1 MTLALIDYQA
11 GNLHSVE
18 NALRAAGCT
27 DLTVTAD
34 PVARLPR
41 SSPDPARTLTFTDPK
56 THRTLPRNSRD
67 STPTLTVEVVFP
79 QKSGPFSALNLESE
93 ELENLNRER

>member
-1 MTLALIDYQA
+1 MFRLPD
-11 GNLHSVE
+11 GNGE
-18 NALRAAGCT
+18 GAT
-27 DLTVTAD
+27 PKLTVTAD

-41 SSPDPARTLTFTDPK
+41 SSPDPARTFTFTDPK